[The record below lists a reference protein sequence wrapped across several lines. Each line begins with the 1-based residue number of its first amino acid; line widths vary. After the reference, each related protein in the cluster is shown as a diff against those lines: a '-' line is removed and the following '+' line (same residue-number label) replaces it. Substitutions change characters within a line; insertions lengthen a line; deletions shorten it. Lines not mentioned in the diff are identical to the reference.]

1 MMTSMKFLCPVLC
14 GFICFSSM
22 AQETPSAATPVKTT
36 VVVLGNPAPV
46 QLGESSRSVVVMDT
60 HEHPRAFQ
68 TVEDRLRTDPSTYIE
83 QRGAG
88 GAQADI
94 SIRGTSF
101 EQTLVL
107 INGLRVNDAET
118 SHHNLDL
125 PVPMDGMSSIEIL
138 HGAGSTLYGSDAIGG
153 VIDFVTAAPES
164 SALRLRSGVGSFGE
178 NEQAF
183 TGSIARRQ
191 WSEQIAGE
199 RNFSTGFIAD
209 RDYRNENGS
218 SETRWK
224 TILGESDIL
233 LAGSDR
239 AFGADQFYGNFNSW
253 ERTKGWFA
261 SIRQELGSKTN
272 AVFGYRRHTDIFVL
286 LRDNPAFY
294 KNQHIDQ
301 SWQGAIRRSE
311 HIGAKSSLF
320 YGIEGDGDSIESNN
334 LGKHARNWG
343 AGYVDADLQSKK
355 ISFTAGLRQ
364 EIISGGY
371 YVTSPTLAGSYWLGS
386 GVKLRAA
393 VGYGFR
399 LPTYLDLYYSDP
411 ATIGNPNLK
420 PESAWNYE
428 AGADWFVGTTSYL
441 SVTGFYSRQHDAID
455 YVRAD
460 ANSPWQA
467 QNLTK
472 LRYAGVETAWTWQP
486 VHSQQI
492 GFAWTYLAGA
502 QEALHGLQS
511 EYVFNYPVNNAAFEW
526 TVGPVRGL
534 MLHNRVGITQRY
546 QHDAYPV
553 WDAAIARERG
563 HIRPYLQM
571 SNLSNTGYQEIE
583 GVPMP
588 GRSFTGGIEIL
599 IAKSGK

>member
-1 MMTSMKFLCPVLC
+1 M
-14 GFICFSSM
+14 
-22 AQETPSAATPVKTT
+22 
-36 VVVLGNPAPV
+36 
-46 QLGESSRSVVVMDT
+46 
-60 HEHPRAFQ
+60 
-68 TVEDRLRTDPSTYIE
+68 
-83 QRGAG
+83 
-88 GAQADI
+88 
-94 SIRGTSF
+94 
-101 EQTLVL
+101 
-107 INGLRVNDAET
+107 
-118 SHHNLDL
+118 
-125 PVPMDGMSSIEIL
+125 
-138 HGAGSTLYGSDAIGG
+138 
-153 VIDFVTAAPES
+153 
-164 SALRLRSGVGSFGE
+164 
-178 NEQAF
+178 
-183 TGSIARRQ
+183 
-191 WSEQIAGE
+191 
-199 RNFSTGFIAD
+199 
-209 RDYRNENGS
+209 
-218 SETRWK
+218 
-224 TILGESDIL
+224 
-233 LAGSDR
+233 
-239 AFGADQFYGNFNSW
+239 
-253 ERTKGWFA
+253 
-261 SIRQELGSKTN
+261 
-272 AVFGYRRHTDIFVL
+272 
-286 LRDNPAFY
+286 
-294 KNQHIDQ
+294 
-301 SWQGAIRRSE
+301 
-311 HIGAKSSLF
+311 
-320 YGIEGDGDSIESNN
+320 
-334 LGKHARNWG
+334 
-343 AGYVDADLQSKK
+343 
-355 ISFTAGLRQ
+355 
-364 EIISGGY
+364 
-371 YVTSPTLAGSYWLGS
+371 
-386 GVKLRAA
+386 
-393 VGYGFR
+393 GYGFR

-526 TVGPVRGL
+526 TVGPGRGL

-546 QHDAYPV
+546 QHDVYPV

-599 IAKSGK
+599 IAKSGR

>member
-1 MMTSMKFLCPVLC
+1 M
-14 GFICFSSM
+14 
-22 AQETPSAATPVKTT
+22 
-36 VVVLGNPAPV
+36 
-46 QLGESSRSVVVMDT
+46 
-60 HEHPRAFQ
+60 
-68 TVEDRLRTDPSTYIE
+68 
-83 QRGAG
+83 
-88 GAQADI
+88 
-94 SIRGTSF
+94 
-101 EQTLVL
+101 
-107 INGLRVNDAET
+107 
-118 SHHNLDL
+118 
-125 PVPMDGMSSIEIL
+125 
-138 HGAGSTLYGSDAIGG
+138 
-153 VIDFVTAAPES
+153 
-164 SALRLRSGVGSFGE
+164 
-178 NEQAF
+178 
-183 TGSIARRQ
+183 
-191 WSEQIAGE
+191 
-199 RNFSTGFIAD
+199 
-209 RDYRNENGS
+209 
-218 SETRWK
+218 
-224 TILGESDIL
+224 
-233 LAGSDR
+233 
-239 AFGADQFYGNFNSW
+239 
-253 ERTKGWFA
+253 
-261 SIRQELGSKTN
+261 
-272 AVFGYRRHTDIFVL
+272 
-286 LRDNPAFY
+286 
-294 KNQHIDQ
+294 
-301 SWQGAIRRSE
+301 
-311 HIGAKSSLF
+311 
-320 YGIEGDGDSIESNN
+320 
-334 LGKHARNWG
+334 
-343 AGYVDADLQSKK
+343 
-355 ISFTAGLRQ
+355 
-364 EIISGGY
+364 
-371 YVTSPTLAGSYWLGS
+371 
-386 GVKLRAA
+386 KLRAA

-492 GFAWTYLAGA
+492 GLAWTYLAGA